1 MELHNY
7 IAEKKDLI
15 EESLKKYIYN
25 EMDAPVV
32 REAMAYSIFAGG
44 KRLRPIVAIMACELF
59 NGDVKMVMPFAC
71 SIELIHT
78 YSLIHDDLPAMDN
91 DDYRRGKLTN
101 HRVFGEGFA
110 VLAGDA
116 LLNKAYEIL
125 LETISIDNRPEF
137 IMAAQEISR
146 AAGVKGMIGGQAMDL
161 YYENKNISHEELKN
175 IHDKKTGALLRV
187 SLNVGALIANAP
199 KKDMEAINEYGN
211 LIGRAFQIADDILD
225 IKGNKERL
233 GKDTGKDEKKSTY
246 VKYFGIL
253 ESEKIAKE
261 TVDEAKKII
270 SVYGDKGI
278 LFKNLADYIICRD
291 I

>member
-101 HRVFGEGFA
+101 HKVFGDGFA
-110 VLAGDA
+110 ILAGDA

-125 LETISIDNRPEF
+125 FETVLENRIPECVK
-137 IMAAQEISR
+137 AAQKISV

-161 YYENKNISHEELKN
+161 YFENKEITRECLED
-175 IHDKKTGALLRV
+175 IHNKKTGALIRT
-187 SLNVGALIANAP
+187 SLVVGALIANAGD
-199 KKDMEAINEYGN
+199 KDIETINEYGN

-225 IKGNKERL
+225 VKGNKDRL
-233 GKDTGKDEKKSTY
+233 GKDTGKDADKATY
-246 VKYFGIL
+246 VRCFGIS

-261 TVDEAKKII
+261 TVDRAKKII

-278 LFKNLADYIICRD
+278 LFEKLADYIICRD

>member
-253 ESEKIAKE
+253 ESEKIAKK

>member
-1 MELHNY
+1 MELRNY
-7 IAEKKDLI
+7 IAEKRVLI

-25 EMDAPVV
+25 EIDAPVV
-32 REAMAYSIFAGG
+32 REAMAYSLFAGG
-44 KRLRPIVAIMACELF
+44 KRLRPILAIMACELF
-59 NGDVKMVMPFAC
+59 NGDVKKLMPFAC
-71 SIELIHT
+71 SLEFIHT

>member
-1 MELHNY
+1 MELRNY
-7 IAEKKDLI
+7 IAEKRVLI

-25 EMDAPVV
+25 EIDAPVV
-32 REAMAYSIFAGG
+32 REAMAYSLFAGG
-44 KRLRPIVAIMACELF
+44 KRLRPILAIMACELF
-59 NGDVKMVMPFAC
+59 NGDVKKLMPFAC
-71 SIELIHT
+71 SLEFIHT

-125 LETISIDNRPEF
+125 LETISNDNRPEF

-175 IHDKKTGALLRV
+175 IHDKKTGALLKA
-187 SLNVGALIANAP
+187 SLTVGALIANAP
-199 KKDMEAINEYGN
+199 KKDMETINEYGN

>member
-125 LETISIDNRPEF
+125 LETITIDNRPEF

-161 YYENKNISHEELKN
+161 YYENKKISHEELKN

-187 SLNVGALIANAP
+187 SLTVGALIANAP
-199 KKDMEAINEYGN
+199 KKDMETINEYGN

-253 ESEKIAKE
+253 ESEKIAKK

>member
-1 MELHNY
+1 MELRNY
-7 IAEKKDLI
+7 IAEKRVLI

-25 EMDAPVV
+25 EIDAPVV
-32 REAMAYSIFAGG
+32 REAMAYSLFAGG
-44 KRLRPIVAIMACELF
+44 KRLRPILAIMACELF
-59 NGDVKMVMPFAC
+59 NGDVKKLMPFAC
-71 SIELIHT
+71 SLEFIHT
-78 YSLIHDDLPAMDN
+78 YSLIHDDLPAMNN

-125 LETISIDNRPEF
+125 LETISNDNRPEF

-175 IHDKKTGALLRV
+175 IHDKKTGALLKA
-187 SLNVGALIANAP
+187 SLTVGALIANAP
-199 KKDMEAINEYGN
+199 KKDMETINEYGN